1 MNPGSSSRLLL
12 VVSIAVGIT
21 VTAMPA
27 KGGTAG
33 NVWAKEKT
41 HYSYCFG
48 GNQGTVYF
56 SGVIKSAPTDTNP
69 ELHVPFDKYVYQ
81 TYGPNSSTG
90 GVCIDSVAMADAV
103 NGKKQRETLYLTRT
117 WKIVETKWAGV
128 GAQ

>member
-1 MNPGSSSRLLL
+1 
-12 VVSIAVGIT
+12 
-21 VTAMPA
+21 MPA
-27 KGGTAG
+27 EAGTAG

-56 SGVIKSAPTDTNP
+56 SGVITSAPTEKNP
-69 ELHVPFDKYVYQ
+69 ELHVPFDKYIGQ

-90 GVCIDSVAMADAV
+90 GVCIASVAMADAV
-103 NGKKQRETLYLTRT
+103 SGKKQRETLYLTRT
-117 WKIVETKWAGV
+117 WKIVETKWASV